1 MDTIAFYQTMSAL
14 CFTLVGFWW
23 VVVQFRHDEMTRD
36 VESRRFI
43 TLVMLQ
49 FLIPGLVNVASI
61 LSAESL
67 WWRLA
72 FAAAGLLGMAAVLVG
87 MRGALSDLRWYVW
100 LSLPI
105 YAAITLV
112 ALFDGLVES
121 IIPVDALQVEGVLL
135 LALVSLGVMLAW
147 GLFTRPRQDARS

>member
-23 VVVQFRHDEMTRD
+23 LVVQFRHDEMTRD

-72 FAAAGLLGMAAVLVG
+72 FAAAGVLGMAAVIVG

-105 YAAITLV
+105 YAGIALV
-112 ALFDGLVES
+112 AVFDEVVES

-147 GLFTRPRQDARS
+147 GLFTRPRQEPTS